1 MIVTETVKM
10 IEEHKYRL
18 VFWGEVINACFCLE
32 HSFRIL
38 NQWNIFDI
46 LAKPNEKF
54 CSKKA
59 ECLASGLS

>member
-18 VFWGEVINACFCLE
+18 VFWGELINACFCLE
-32 HSFRIL
+32 HTFRIL

-46 LAKPNEKF
+46 LAKPNERF